1 MAYSLAFWHTI
12 SVTAFIAVKME
23 YNKLEFLT
31 TKYISERLGIPHST
45 VRKILKQLTMA
56 NIIEAREGAKGGVI
70 LTRDPRD
77 ITLLDLFIALEHKRP
92 LFKTSKIDIDDE
104 RARKIGER
112 VSKLFLKSE
121 LSIKDDFKSTT
132 LKDIIG

>member
-12 SVTAFIAVKME
+12 AIVSFIAVKME

-31 TKYISERLGIPHST
+31 TKYISERFEIPHST

-56 NIIEAREGAKGGVI
+56 NIVEAREGAKGGVI
-70 LTRDPRD
+70 LTRPPEE
-77 ITLLDLFIALEHKRP
+77 ITLLDLFIALEQKRP
-92 LFKTSKIDIDDE
+92 LFKMAKINIDDD
-104 RARKIGER
+104 RAIKIGER
-112 VSKLFLKSE
+112 VSKILMNSE
-121 LSIKDDFKSTT
+121 ISIKDDFKDIT